1 MLMPFGSAYLINNI
15 KITQTE
21 LPMVFMLTGIASI
34 IMMPLIG
41 KLSDRVDK
49 FMIFSAGSVLAV
61 VLILIYTNLSP
72 VPLWEVVVLNMI
84 LFMGIMS
91 RMIPAT
97 TLTMSIP
104 DMKDRG
110 AFMSVNSSL
119 QQIAGGIAALCAGLI
134 VTQETKSSP
143 LQHYDTLGLVV
154 SVMVLVCGIFVYKV
168 SVMVKKKEEQA

>member
-15 KITQTE
+15 NISQEE
-21 LPMVFMLTGIASI
+21 LPMVFMFTGIGSI

-41 KLSDRVDK
+41 KLSDKLDK
-49 FMIFSAGSVLAV
+49 FMIFCAGSLLAV
-61 VLILIYTNLSP
+61 VMILIYTNMTP
-72 VPLWEVVVLNMI
+72 VPLWQVVLLNTV

-104 DMKDRG
+104 DQQDRG
-110 AFMSVNSSL
+110 AFMSVNASL
-119 QQIAGGIAALCAGLI
+119 QQVAGGIAALCAGLI

-143 LQHYDTLGLVV
+143 LQHYDTLGIVV
-154 SVMVLVCGIFVYKV
+154 SVLIVICGFFVYRV
-168 SVMVKKKEEQA
+168 NVMVKKKGRA